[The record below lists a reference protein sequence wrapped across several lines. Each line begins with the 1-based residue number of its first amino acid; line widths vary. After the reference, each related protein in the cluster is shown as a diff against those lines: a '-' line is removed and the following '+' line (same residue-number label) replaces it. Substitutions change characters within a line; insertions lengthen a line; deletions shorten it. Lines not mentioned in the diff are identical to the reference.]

1 MAIDQTKI
9 GAEVAAQMEAIESQ
23 FGDDCEIGDFCFI
36 VEVLGPH
43 GSQVRVR
50 NSSARPHIGLGLLRI
65 AETTLLGGASAAEPD
80 EQDE

>member
-23 FGDDCEIGDFCFI
+23 FGDDCEIGDVCFI

-50 NSSARPHIGLGLLRI
+50 NSGARPHIGLGLLRV
-65 AETTLLGGASAAEPD
+65 AEATLLGGPGTSRPE
-80 EQDE
+80 EREE